1 MERLLDL
8 LDTLKERTPE
18 LELPIE
24 CYESAVA
31 REQHGVELGYWE
43 PLLPQMGVEYVYD
56 PARMPRPRA
65 GSDGNLLGER
75 LPALL

>member
-24 CYESAVA
+24 CYESAVE

-43 PLLPQMGVEYVYD
+43 PLLPKWASSMCMTPPECPTSCWQRRQPTG
-56 PARMPRPRA
+56 
-65 GSDGNLLGER
+65 
-75 LPALL
+75 

>member
-43 PLLPQMGVEYVYD
+43 PLLPPNGRRVCV
-56 PARMPRPRA
+56 
-65 GSDGNLLGER
+65 
-75 LPALL
+75 